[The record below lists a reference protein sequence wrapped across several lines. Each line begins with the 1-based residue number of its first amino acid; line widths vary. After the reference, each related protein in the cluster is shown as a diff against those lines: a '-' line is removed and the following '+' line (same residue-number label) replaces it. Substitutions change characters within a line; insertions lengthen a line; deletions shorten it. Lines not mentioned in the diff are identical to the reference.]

1 MSPFSYTLVLRE
13 KNLRANVAFLAKT
26 GEQRKT
32 DSRQLVRG
40 GGEGEGGDGG
50 RGGRRQRVNESTDSR
65 YVMSG
70 FPDGGGMAQSASPSV
85 VVLDTLLF

>member
-1 MSPFSYTLVLRE
+1 MCLFLIDVSIANVQNSPGIPESLSQMSPFSFTLVLRE

-65 YVMSG
+65 
-70 FPDGGGMAQSASPSV
+70 
-85 VVLDTLLF
+85 

>member
-1 MSPFSYTLVLRE
+1 MCLFLIDVSIANVQNSPGIPESLSQMSPFSFTLVLRE

-32 DSRQLVRG
+32 DSRQL

-65 YVMSG
+65 
-70 FPDGGGMAQSASPSV
+70 
-85 VVLDTLLF
+85 